1 MKVSSAQP
9 TRAAASIL
17 GLLLVVLCVGCRNDA
32 SQRDAYI
39 RELRLH
45 EDRIYELQSNMSE
58 YQQLLRC
65 QRMENAKLREQ
76 LDEDGES
83 LEAARLEEEADDI
96 EQSLLD
102 RPTSDDDDIG
112 LPDVQLGEPDLPEVD
127 LGEPEVLPGPDDD
140 LSMRAG
146 EGETQLASATVFA
159 PPARPSEPAESCAIY
174 AEQMPIEP
182 SAAAG
187 ENGIGLMA
195 IVEPLTATGGNGYFT
210 GEVSLMLIDPVEG
223 EDNWQLA
230 RWDYS
235 PEEVESAWRDVSR
248 RVLDLPLAVPT
259 SAPRGRPLELW
270 VRLIPTE
277 GDRKILCSTSISLAE
292 EVALLGVPVSGG
304 ESSTDP
310 AARITTG
317 WQAADD
323 LTSPVAKKPQGPSTT
338 WQAATRL
345 PPPAVVRAEATD
357 GEGSRESNVA
367 RRAPGWSP
375 FR

>member
-1 MKVSSAQP
+1 MKVSFAQFARP
-9 TRAAASIL
+9 AASIL
-17 GLLLVVLCVGCRNDA
+17 VMLLLVLSAGCRNDA

-65 QRMENAKLREQ
+65 QRMENAQLREK
-76 LDEDGES
+76 LESGET
-83 LEAARLEEEADDI
+83 LEAELLEDDV
-96 EQSLLD
+96 EDVERSLLD
-102 RPTSDDDDIG
+102 GPPDAEE
-112 LPDVQLGEPDLPEVD
+112 LPNVDFGVPDA
-127 LGEPEVLPGPDDD
+127 GEPEGPPEASGD

-146 EGETQLASATVFA
+146 EGQTQLASATVFA
-159 PPARPSEPAESCAIY
+159 PPPRPSTPAESCAIY

-182 SAAAG
+182 SATSG

-195 IVEPLTATGGNGYFT
+195 IVEPLTGTGANGYFA
-210 GEVSLMLIDPVEG
+210 GEVSLMLIDPVAG
-223 EDNWQLA
+223 EENWELA
-230 RWDYS
+230 RWDYT
-235 PEEVESAWRDVSR
+235 PEEVEAAWRDVSR
-248 RVLDLPLAVPT
+248 RVLDLPLAVPS
-259 SAPRGRPLELW
+259 SAPRGRHLELW

-277 GDRKILCSTSISLAE
+277 GDRKILCSTTITLAE
-292 EVALLGVPVSGG
+292 EIAMLGVPVSGG

-310 AARITTG
+310 TALVTSG

-323 LTSPVAKKPQGPSTT
+323 LSTPAAQPKKKSPST

-345 PPPAVVRAEATD
+345 PPPAIARAEAKD
-357 GEGSRESNVA
+357 GRGSGTSDVA